1 MIDII
6 LNGEPNSFARPLSI
20 QELIEEIGLDPR
32 KIAVEINR
40 EVVPKARHSERR
52 LQPGDAVEIVTL
64 VGGGSHEN
72 EHKSTALT
80 PPIDKRLKIGKFT
93 FKSRLITGTGKYA
106 SYPLMRDCLEASGC
120 EVTTVAV
127 RRERLIDKEGKSILD
142 FLDLKRLTILPN
154 TAGCFSAEDAI
165 RHARIARELLSNLGN
180 PGADWVKLECLADP
194 KTLLPDPIAT
204 LEATE
209 ILVKEGFQVLV
220 YTSDDPIMAKRL
232 KNAGATSVMPAG
244 SPIGSGQGVLNPNN
258 IRIILEYL
266 KEGDP
271 DYPVI
276 IDAGVG
282 TASDVTV
289 AMELGCDGVL
299 LNTCIASAQDPL
311 RMAYAMKYACDAGRF
326 AFLAGRIP
334 KKLYA
339 TASSPMEGR
348 IASK

>member
-1 MIDII
+1 MIEIT
-6 LNGEPNSFARPLSI
+6 LNGESNALPQSLTV
-20 QELIEEIGLDPR
+20 QQLIERMGLNPR
-32 KIAVEINR
+32 NIAVEVNR
-40 EVVPKARHSERR
+40 EVVPKARHAEQR
-52 LQPGDAVEIVTL
+52 LQGGDAVEIVTL
-64 VGGGSHEN
+64 VGGGSG
-72 EHKSTALT
+72 
-80 PPIDKRLKIGKFT
+80 PPADKPLKVGKFT
-93 FKSRLITGTGKYA
+93 FHSRLITGTGKYKT
-106 SYPLMRDCLEASGC
+106 YDLMRDCLAASDC

-127 RRERLIDKEGKSILD
+127 RRERLIDKDGKSILD
-142 FLDLKRLTILPN
+142 FLDLKKLTILPN
-154 TAGCFSAEDAI
+154 TAGCFNAEDAI
-165 RHARIARELLSNLGN
+165 RHARIARELLTNLGN
-180 PGADWVKLECLADP
+180 PGAEWVKLECLADP
-194 KTLLPDPIAT
+194 KTLLPDPVAT
-204 LEATE
+204 LQATE
-209 ILVKEGFQVLV
+209 QLVKEGFQVLV

-266 KEGDP
+266 KDGDP

-282 TASDVTV
+282 TASDVAI

-299 LNTCIASAQDPL
+299 LNTGIASAQDPL
-311 RMAYAMKYACDAGRF
+311 RMAYAMKYACEAGRL

-348 IASK
+348 MAGSK